1 MAYSETMKG
10 TGSRASGN
18 RSLAERPATW
28 LAPLLLFIAIFYLYP
43 LIDVVRLSFTN
54 AGSVSEPYDYTL
66 SSFSA
71 VLTSPDFSAMLFVT
85 AIFVV
90 ASVAGQLI
98 AGLLIATLL
107 IEGEKRQIPGASF
120 VRSVV
125 LIGWVLPGVV
135 IGIVWKLLLDET
147 GSGILASVATAF
159 GWTNVTFLSA
169 AGPALFWVIVA
180 NVWRGTAF
188 SMLMQYSGMKT
199 IPSELYEAARV
210 DGAGFWQQFRYITL
224 PSLKRVTMINLILIS
239 IATLNTFDMIVPLTG
254 GGPGRATE
262 VIALYIY
269 NVVFVEFSLGR
280 GAAVAVVLMLFGLAL
295 TLLYFRFFLARD
307 DEEGA
312 S

>member
-10 TGSRASGN
+10 TGSRASGSRN
-18 RSLAERPATW
+18 LAEKPATW
-28 LAPLLLFIAIFYLYP
+28 LAPLLLFIAVFYLYP

-71 VLTSPDFSAMLFVT
+71 VLTSPDFAAMLWVT
-85 AIFVV
+85 AIFVI

-199 IPSELYEAARV
+199 IPPELYEAARV
-210 DGAGFWQQFRYITL
+210 DGAGFWQQFRYITI

-295 TLLYFRFFLARD
+295 TLLYFRFFLARE
-307 DEEGA
+307 DEEG
-312 S
+312 SS